1 MAEMIAQPYLA
12 HLTGISE
19 TEEQSK
25 SQPAKSSDRILPAT
39 QRRNCLSR
47 NCLIALLYLAL
58 IITAELIT
66 NFIDASGGVTFFTF
80 ILIVLILHF
89 SVSRD
94 NSLRRLLLALCLIPL
109 VRIIGS
115 SIPVGELR
123 QIYWYPIIY
132 TPLMIAAFV
141 IIRYLN
147 IRPAEVAL
155 TIKRQQMRSQILI
168 GTTGVAFS
176 LVEYVILKPRPFI
189 SELNPVTVIL
199 PALILIIFVGFTE
212 ELIFRGLLQTV
223 TIGLLGFSAGIVY
236 VSVLFAILH
245 VGYVQGVRHLTVLD
259 VPLVF
264 VIAVFFSWVVK
275 KTGSLLGVTLSH
287 SLTNIGLF
295 LILPFL
301 LN

>member
-1 MAEMIAQPYLA
+1 MADMIAQPYPA
-12 HLTGISE
+12 HLTGISD
-19 TEEQSK
+19 TEGPSK

-39 QRRNCLSR
+39 QHQNWLSLNCLV
-47 NCLIALLYLAL
+47 ALLYLAL
-58 IITAELIT
+58 IIAAELIT
-66 NFIDASGGVTFFTF
+66 NFINSSGGVTFFTF
-80 ILIVLILHF
+80 ILIALILHF
-89 SVSRD
+89 SVSGD
-94 NSLRRLLLALCLIPL
+94 NSLRRLLLALCLIPF

-132 TPLMIAAFV
+132 TPLMIAAFI

-155 TIKRQQMRSQILI
+155 TVRRQQIRSQILI
-168 GTTGVAFS
+168 GTTGVVFS
-176 LVEYVILKPRPFI
+176 LVEYVILKPHPLI
-189 SELNPVTVIL
+189 SELNPASVIL

-212 ELIFRGLLQTV
+212 ELVFRGLLQTV
-223 TIGLLGFSAGIVY
+223 TIGLLGISTGIVY

-245 VGYVQGVRHLTVLD
+245 VGYVQGVWHLTVLD

-264 VIAVFFSWVVK
+264 VIALFFAWVTK
-275 KTGSLLGVTLSH
+275 RTGSLLGVTLSH